1 MTDVSNL
8 LKCSTSRALSPF
20 LNEFS
25 NLYLLCLD
33 WIHTGTTRFYE
44 HLSTI
49 DIIRSSINRLF
60 NCLCNKEFKQVQCLM
75 HDFITFKIV
84 QL

>member
-8 LKCSTSRALSPF
+8 LKCSTSRAFSPF
-20 LNEFS
+20 LHGFS
-25 NLYLLCLD
+25 YLYLLCLD

-44 HLSTI
+44 HLRNN
-49 DIIRSSINRLF
+49 DIIGSSINRLF